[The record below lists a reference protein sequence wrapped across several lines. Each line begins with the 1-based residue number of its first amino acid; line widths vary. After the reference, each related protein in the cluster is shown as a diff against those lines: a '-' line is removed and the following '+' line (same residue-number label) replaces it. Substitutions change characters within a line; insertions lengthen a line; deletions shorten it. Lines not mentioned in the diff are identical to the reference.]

1 ASVTVTIES
10 ISFIGTTSGL
20 DAALGGARRELPP
33 RLVVDRDPAGA
44 PLARGALLG
53 LARDQDFLG
62 TAGQRRRA
70 HEAEERGDLRVKVAR
85 RQEAPG
91 IDAHHQDAV
100 AHRALVRARGA
111 GARQDTAEDLHGERE
126 PVALVFSGGDQ
137 RAGRV
142 SVVLTRVDRRLAA
155 AIAHDAGRDLLA
167 AVEL

>member
-1 ASVTVTIES
+1 ASVTVKIAS
-10 ISFIGTTSGL
+10 ISFIVTTSSI
-20 DAALGGARRELPP
+20 DADLGGARRDLPP

-100 AHRALVRARGA
+100 AHRALVRARGLVA
-111 GARQDTAEDLHGERE
+111 KPSDIAT
-126 PVALVFSGGDQ
+126 VALGPGTATACGLVPRRRAAPPQGATFSAVG
-137 RAGRV
+137 A
-142 SVVLTRVDRRLAA
+142 LTHSIPISPCTA
-155 AIAHDAGRDLLA
+155 AISA
-167 AVEL
+167 